1 MDTMTSD
8 QAMTVAE
15 VNARLGFIKDR
26 MPRTYQAIQ
35 EKAAVV
41 GKEAYA
47 LVRRG
52 IRGEPNCFFAC
63 ERDHKA
69 GTPWDAAVPT
79 DVARLVERYG
89 MTFVC
94 MWPEPKGTDGT
105 H

>member
-15 VNARLGFIKDR
+15 VNARLTFIKDR
-26 MPRTYQAIQ
+26 MPKTYEAIQ
-35 EKAAVV
+35 AKAAEI

-52 IRGEPNCFFAC
+52 IRGESNCFYAC
-63 ERDHKA
+63 ERDFKA
-69 GTPWDAAVPT
+69 GTYWDVQVAL
-79 DVARLVERYG
+79 DIARLVELYG
-89 MTFVC
+89 MSFVC
-94 MWPEPKGTDGT
+94 MWPEPKGADGA